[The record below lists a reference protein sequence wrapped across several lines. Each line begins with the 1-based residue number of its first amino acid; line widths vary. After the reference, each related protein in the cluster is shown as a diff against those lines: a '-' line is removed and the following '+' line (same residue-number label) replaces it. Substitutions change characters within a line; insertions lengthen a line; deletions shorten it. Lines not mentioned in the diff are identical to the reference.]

1 MFMFG
6 GSGAPGC
13 LALPL
18 CGFRWSDVNADDVRR
33 AGLDGMG
40 SLPLA

>member
-6 GSGAPGC
+6 ESGAPGS
-13 LALPL
+13 LTLPL
-18 CGFRWSDVNADDVRR
+18 CGFRWSVNADDVRITE
-33 AGLDGMG
+33 LHGMA

>member
-6 GSGAPGC
+6 ESAPGC
-13 LALPL
+13 LVLPL
-18 CGFRWSDVNADDVRR
+18 CGFRWSDVNADDVGR
-33 AGLDGMG
+33 AGLDVME